1 MNVQLFC
8 FESHT
13 KIMSPFLAY
22 AGIALAI
29 VENPY
34 EYNTAWPVPRKF
46 ANLSSKCT
54 WTSEKWKW
62 YRFIDDA
69 FDRFHRSVKM

>member
-1 MNVQLFC
+1 MIVQLFC
-8 FESHT
+8 FESYT

-34 EYNTAWPVPRKF
+34 EYNTACPVPRKF

-62 YRFIDDA
+62 DIFIENA
-69 FDRFHRSVKM
+69 FG

>member
-1 MNVQLFC
+1 
-8 FESHT
+8 
-13 KIMSPFLAY
+13 MSPFLAY

-34 EYNTAWPVPRKF
+34 EYNTACPVPRKF

-62 YRFIDDA
+62 DKFIEIA
-69 FDRFHRSVKM
+69 FR